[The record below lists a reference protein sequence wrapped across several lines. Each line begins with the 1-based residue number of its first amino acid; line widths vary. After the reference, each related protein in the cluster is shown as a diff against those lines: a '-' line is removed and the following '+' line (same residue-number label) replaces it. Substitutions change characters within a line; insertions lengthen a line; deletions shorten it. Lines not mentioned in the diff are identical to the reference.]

1 MLKVDLTDSLIEEAR
16 VYSKDKIYKRSMR
29 GQEGTNIGTIGELVL
44 KEYLG
49 NNGLNI
55 VDNRKS
61 GDATRYDLLVQGEKI
76 EVKTKDRTV
85 IPKPFYDC
93 SVPLYNHEHQ
103 KPDWFFFLS
112 LFRKGHLYL
121 SAYILGGVTYSDM
134 EKDGVVMNKG
144 DVDFSNG
151 WVCNESC
158 VNISIEKLTP
168 PEVVLDL
175 LSSNNESPLYN

>member
-1 MLKVDLTDSLIEEAR
+1 
-16 VYSKDKIYKRSMR
+16 
-29 GQEGTNIGTIGELVL
+29 
-44 KEYLG
+44 
-49 NNGLNI
+49 
-55 VDNRKS
+55 
-61 GDATRYDLLVQGEKI
+61 
-76 EVKTKDRTV
+76 
-85 IPKPFYDC
+85 
-93 SVPLYNHEHQ
+93 
-103 KPDWFFFLS
+103 
-112 LFRKGHLYL
+112 
-121 SAYILGGVTYSDM
+121 M